1 MGKLIEGKELRN
13 LVRLAQ
19 FFQGTRVFG
28 AELTELGSSQVEAL
42 IRVMNR
48 ELRDKSDAIKMSD
61 GKTTVVR
68 FDDQEYDETFPE
80 EI

>member
-1 MGKLIEGKELRN
+1 
-13 LVRLAQ
+13 
-19 FFQGTRVFG
+19 
-28 AELTELGSSQVEAL
+28 
-42 IRVMNR
+42 MNR